1 MRTWPGLIAA
11 PLLALADQQVAY
23 TLVAWSCA
31 EQNRVALH
39 ATHFVFLVLTL
50 LTLLPEVRLLR
61 PVAHTVHTGG
71 SHDRQVMLSL
81 TALFVAALSALVIVA
96 MWATNW
102 ILSPCFG

>member
-1 MRTWPGLIAA
+1 MRVWPGLIAA

-39 ATHFVFLVLTL
+39 VVHLAFLVLAL
-50 LTLLPEVRLLR
+50 LTLVPELRFLR
-61 PVAHTVHTGG
+61 PIAHTVHTGG
-71 SHDRQVMLSL
+71 SQDRRVMLSL
-81 TALFVAALSALVIVA
+81 TALFVAVLSALVILA

-102 ILSPCFG
+102 ILSPCFA

>member
-11 PLLALADQQVAY
+11 PLLALGDQQVAY

-39 ATHFVFLVLTL
+39 AVHLVFLVLVLATM
-50 LTLLPEVRLLR
+50 LPELRFLR
-61 PVAHTVHTGG
+61 PVAHSVHTGG
-71 SHDRQVMLSL
+71 SQDREVMLSL
-81 TALFVAALSALVIVA
+81 TALFVAATSAIAVLA

-102 ILSPCFG
+102 IMSPCFA